1 MDRNNPL
8 LMEAEAKRF
17 RRSKINVRFLNQ
29 MCFMLLTI
37 PTVESWP
44 ALFLLLAMILFAVV
58 CLRYFNPHHNIFVVN
73 SSSIGYDLINSNRS
87 GSKKIKFTETEVQHL
102 DDLVEQF
109 IKNEKRFLRHRYS
122 IRDLSTDTRIHPNT
136 LSAYI
141 NNYKHLHF
149 CDYINRFRID
159 YCIELISKGESTQFN
174 IYGLGLTCG
183 FSNRNTFAIA
193 FKKVTSQTPSD
204 YIKSFSITK
213 TKFETVAE
221 RVA

>member
-1 MDRNNPL
+1 M
-8 LMEAEAKRF
+8 
-17 RRSKINVRFLNQ
+17 S
-29 MCFMLLTI
+29 FMLLTI

-44 ALFLLLAMILFAVV
+44 ALFIVLAIILLAAV
-58 CLRYFNPHHNIFVVN
+58 CLRYFNSYDNIFLPYSFPIEYNHPVN
-73 SSSIGYDLINSNRS
+73 RFGSR
-87 GSKKIKFTETEVQHL
+87 SKKIKLTETELQHL
-102 DDLVEQF
+102 DELVEQF
-109 IKNEKRFLRHRYS
+109 ITNEKRFLRHRYS
-122 IRDLSTDTRIHPNT
+122 IRDLATDTRIHPNT

-159 YCIELISKGESTQFN
+159 YCTQLIAKGESTQLN

-204 YIKSFSITK
+204 YIRSSSIK
-213 TKFETVAE
+213 ASKCETVAE
-221 RVA
+221 QVA